1 MRAALEHAADGEKR
15 LREQADRISDE
26 RNIAVD
32 ALRREVEEA
41 KLDKQQ
47 MVATVSE
54 YVGLCFM
61 FRAMAIDCSVLLS
74 LCSITTGALGIP
86 WSSSTSKLYNKNILR
101 INHRTNNNISFYI
114 YNATGSRAERS
125 KQACSNS
132 RGADTRGS

>member
-54 YVGLCFM
+54 YVGVM
-61 FRAMAIDCSVLLS
+61 FYV
-74 LCSITTGALGIP
+74 
-86 WSSSTSKLYNKNILR
+86 
-101 INHRTNNNISFYI
+101 
-114 YNATGSRAERS
+114 
-125 KQACSNS
+125 
-132 RGADTRGS
+132 